1 MLDDV
6 CLKFINLHTFLY
18 FGLDMQNFENLRTWR
33 ILHGIFG
40 EQVFL
45 FRFLS
50 YIKYYDGD
58 TQSCALTI
66 GEMFIE
72 AALQQLPPSN
82 KIRHFGES
90 LPKRLIL
97 WDRGSSLLSFY
108 EPLV

>member
-6 CLKFINLHTFLY
+6 CLKFINMHTFLYY

-50 YIKYYDGD
+50 YIKLDD
-58 TQSCALTI
+58 TPRV
-66 GEMFIE
+66 
-72 AALQQLPPSN
+72 AAGFKVQKS
-82 KIRHFGES
+82 K
-90 LPKRLIL
+90 K
-97 WDRGSSLLSFY
+97 
-108 EPLV
+108 